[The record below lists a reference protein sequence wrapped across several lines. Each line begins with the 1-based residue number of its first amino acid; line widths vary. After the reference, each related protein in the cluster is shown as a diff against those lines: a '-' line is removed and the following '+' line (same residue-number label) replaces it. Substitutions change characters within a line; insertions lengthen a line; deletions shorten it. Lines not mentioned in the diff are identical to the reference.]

1 MPIPAD
7 WQNPI
12 SAVPGQNQ
20 GGVDPTRLLPSRGD
34 LTRLRLEA
42 QRRLLLSG
50 TARFTPVQVTPDGVI
65 FDGHHMVRA
74 AAEEGKLIE
83 VRVIGI
89 AQPPFGDM
97 ILDLPVR

>member
-1 MPIPAD
+1 MPIPAN

-12 SAVPGQNQ
+12 TTAPGQSQ
-20 GGVDPTRLLPSRGD
+20 SGIDPTRLLPSRGD
-34 LTRLRLEA
+34 LARLRLEA

-50 TARFTPVQVTPDGVI
+50 ATRYTPVQVTLDGVI

-83 VRVIGI
+83 VRVVSLT
-89 AQPPFGDM
+89 QPPSGDT

>member
-12 SAVPGQNQ
+12 SSAPGQDQ
-20 GGVDPTRLLPSRGD
+20 RGVDPAILLPSRGD
-34 LTRLRLEA
+34 LVRSRLEE

-50 TARFTPVQVTPDGVI
+50 AARWTPIRVTPDGVI

-74 AAEEGKLIE
+74 AAEEGKLVD
-83 VRVIGI
+83 VRVVAIQ
-89 AQPPFGDM
+89 QPPVGEM